1 MMKRLLFLM
10 ATMLPIVASAYDFEL
25 DGFYYNVI
33 SVSDLTLELT
43 TDVEIKDRYNDT
55 DNNKKYT
62 GDIVIPEDI
71 EYKGKK
77 WAIAK
82 ICGTFKFCTEMTSVK
97 IPSSVSEI
105 GECSFVGC
113 SSLKEINLSGGIK
126 TIGKDAF
133 FNSGIEKLS
142 IPNNVTYVAR
152 CAFCNCN
159 FLKEVIIE
167 EGEEDIYF
175 EGGNWQYGIFAD
187 CPTLESAIINRNY
200 TFSNIN
206 NGTPPF
212 RRCLSLKTLVLG
224 GNFTSIPK
232 YSFESCSSLTYAKM
246 SNKIISIGDNA
257 FEGCSMLDTI
267 ELESQL
273 SIKSIADNAFKNC
286 SSLKNTIICNG
297 MTSIGNSA
305 YEGCTSIN
313 SVDIVKTIN
322 NIGANAFNGCTSIKD
337 IYVHNNVPISSV
349 EESSFSGSSYLDAIL
364 HVPTGYIETYN
375 NAPVWK
381 LFLNIQE
388 KKYGYALIYI
398 VDSEEYKQYDMEEGE
413 SITPEAAP
421 TKEGY
426 TFSGWSEIPETMP
439 AHDVTVTGTFSIN
452 SYKLTYMID
461 DKVYKETMYEYG
473 ATITPEPQPEGDYAT
488 FEWKDLPQTMPAHDV
503 IVYASYTSGII
514 EVLMTTQRN
523 IRIYSPNGK
532 KLDKLQKGLNI
543 VVLDDGTVK
552 KVVVK

>member
-1 MMKRLLFLM
+1 MKKQLLLFVM
-10 ATMLPIVASAYDFEL
+10 MLLSMVASAYDFEL

-43 TDVEIKDRYNDT
+43 TDVEIKDQLNDT
-55 DNNKKYT
+55 DNNKKYS
-62 GDIVIPEDI
+62 GNVVIPETVN
-71 EYKGKK
+71 YKGKD
-77 WAIAK
+77 WK
-82 ICGTFKFCTEMTSVK
+82 IIKISYTFKYCYDVTSVT

-126 TIGKDAF
+126 RIGMWAF
-133 FNSGIEKLS
+133 FRCGLEKLI
-142 IPNNVTYVAR
+142 IPNNITHVGR
-152 CAFCNCN
+152 CVFQDCNS
-159 FLKEVIIE
+159 LKEVIIE
-167 EGEEDIYF
+167 EGDEPIYF
-175 EGGNWQYGIFAD
+175 EGGNWSFGVFAD
-187 CPTLESAIINRNY
+187 CSAIEKAIINRKY
-200 TFSNIN
+200 TFYDFRNEIV
-206 NGTPPF
+206 TPPF
-212 RRCLSLKTLVLG
+212 RRCLSLKTAIFGDKV
-224 GNFTSIPK
+224 TSVPK
-232 YSFESCSSLTYAKM
+232 FS
-246 SNKIISIGDNA
+246 
-257 FEGCSMLDTI
+257 FEGCTSLTDVEMSNNILSLEQSAFSGCTSLETLNIPSSVTI
-267 ELESQL
+267 
-273 SIKSIADNAFKNC
+273 IADNVFKNC
-286 SSLKNTIICNG
+286 TSLKSTLIRNG
-297 MTSIGNSA
+297 MTSIGASA

-349 EESSFSGSSYLDAIL
+349 DESSFSGSSYLDAIL
-364 HVPTGYIETYN
+364 YVPTGYIETYN

-381 LFLNIQE
+381 LFFNIQE

-398 VDSEEYKQYDMEEGE
+398 VDGEEYKQYDMEEGE

-543 VVLDDGTVK
+543 VVLDDGTMK